1 MDSKDLE
8 ELTKGLEGVLAL
20 YSSLGSD
27 FKDIN
32 RLIVAKRKLSG
43 YMYRF
48 SVLLAEALE
57 DYNNAYAFRKR
68 HHAEEMLKCIE
79 AGSTLGKA
87 ELNVELKA
95 YKFRIDEGQKESM
108 YRKFKSQYDSLRD
121 TMNSIQQDIS
131 TLKMELNESKVYNNG

>member
-1 MDSKDLE
+1 MDSKELE

-57 DYNNAYAFRKR
+57 DYNNAYAFRKQ
-68 HHAEEMLKCIE
+68 H
-79 AGSTLGKA
+79 
-87 ELNVELKA
+87 
-95 YKFRIDEGQKESM
+95 Q
-108 YRKFKSQYDSLRD
+108 LRVILL
-121 TMNSIQQDIS
+121 MIF
-131 TLKMELNESKVYNNG
+131 

>member
-20 YSSLGSD
+20 YSSLDSD

-48 SVLLAEALE
+48 SVVLAEALE
-57 DYNNAYAFRKR
+57 DYNNAYAFRKTTS
-68 HHAEEMLKCIE
+68 C
-79 AGSTLGKA
+79 
-87 ELNVELKA
+87 
-95 YKFRIDEGQKESM
+95 
-108 YRKFKSQYDSLRD
+108 
-121 TMNSIQQDIS
+121 
-131 TLKMELNESKVYNNG
+131 